1 MAEKVQT
8 KIGSQA
14 EAEKLAGHDAGYG
27 SDHKAFRR
35 QAALAIL
42 SAYVQRHGGLG
53 SELECRENARMV
65 WRFTDVFLSMEDAGE
80 PTPEVAAPA
89 PPKKRPVGPDDEWGV
104 RDGDRMR
111 RGFVTEEEAEAYAAG
126 KPGAKVVQ
134 VSGKGAAALTV
145 APSNVAP
152 EFA

>member
-1 MAEKVQT
+1 MGDDMAEKVQT

-53 SELECRENARMV
+53 SELECRENARIV

-80 PTPEVAAPA
+80 PTPKL
-89 PPKKRPVGPDDEWGV
+89 PPPRRRRSGPSV
-104 RDGDRMR
+104 PM
-111 RGFVTEEEAEAYAAG
+111 TS
-126 KPGAKVVQ
+126 GA
-134 VSGKGAAALTV
+134 SATATGCAAA
-145 APSNVAP
+145 S
-152 EFA
+152 